1 MSNFKNEFKAGFTK
15 TVMELFK
22 KVLSEKTENTSKE
35 LNPTQT
41 GGMDPTSIE
50 SQQKTMKKG
59 DVKLTKVHQYYDATI
74 YEGIIYEGEVDG
86 KESEILF
93 NIKDRTKPLPIEE
106 EEDEE
111 EEEDSDEEE
120 GE

>member
-74 YEGIIYEGEVDG
+74 YEGIIYEGIIYEGNVNG
-86 KESEILF
+86 RETEISF
-93 NIKDRTKPLPIEE
+93 NITDRTAVLEE
-106 EEDEE
+106 KVADQVI
-111 EEEDSDEEE
+111 DN
-120 GE
+120 